1 MCQVL
6 HCYTKECWKVSS
18 PNKKS
23 CFMAGDDLSV
33 CAKENVRFR
42 HIKNWPLHCLHP
54 ILTVVLSH
62 VLLKVHV
69 PTVDAEG

>member
-1 MCQVL
+1 MPSATLL
-6 HCYTKECWKVSS
+6 HQRMLESF
-18 PNKKS
+18 KS
-23 CFMAGDDLSV
+23 KQEIMFHASDDLSV

-69 PTVDAEG
+69 PVDAER